1 MKICLNISALL
12 LLFLSS
18 VTVNAAIITGP
29 INYGTDRLVGTVAPG
44 TGAANPSS
52 EADWAQEI
60 LNLTAGTTSGI
71 YQTHNTDEYGVGG
84 IGSSMI
90 DAMDYEENF
99 WAMNMPIS
107 VEAGWEYVMA
117 KYDGQQAGIVM
128 YYLGGE
134 ASTLPEFSDAIW
146 NNGNVGYTISHWTTF
161 NSVSV
166 PEPSILALFG
176 LGLIALGFVRRRQS

>member
-29 INYGTDRLVGTVAPG
+29 IDYGTDGLVGTADVG
-44 TGAANPSS
+44 SSAANATN
-52 EADWAQEI
+52 EAFWANTI
-60 LNLTAGTTSGI
+60 LGLVGLGTTSSNPDGNGI
-71 YQTHNTDEYGVGG
+71 DYKNSTAVDYNGSIGDSSVNLGG
-84 IGSSMI
+84 GKDGTI
-90 DAMDYEENF
+90 A
-99 WAMNMPIS
+99 
-107 VEAGWEYVMA
+107 AGWEYVMA
-117 KYDGQQAGIVM
+117 KYDGQNAGYVM

-134 ASTLPEFSDAIW
+134 ASTIPLLSNGIWTNVSDE
-146 NNGNVGYTISHWTTF
+146 GYALSHWTAF

-176 LGLIALGFVRRRQS
+176 LGLIAIGFIRRRQS